1 MTGPANR
8 PPLKNASSPVINQ
21 DLTSE
26 YMNPI
31 FSGSQG
37 SQLGDAVQPSNL
49 NFAPPPRT
57 AGLAP
62 HASGFG
68 ATNLMSEADFEQFC
82 LDNPVLAK
90 YFEIG
95 EDDEH
100 VTPISEMPIPDVPE
114 TAPIFDLWEKAA
126 QRLM

>member
-1 MTGPANR
+1 
-8 PPLKNASSPVINQ
+8 
-21 DLTSE
+21 
-26 YMNPI
+26 
-31 FSGSQG
+31 
-37 SQLGDAVQPSNL
+37 
-49 NFAPPPRT
+49 
-57 AGLAP
+57 
-62 HASGFG
+62 
-68 ATNLMSEADFEQFC
+68 MSEADFEQFC